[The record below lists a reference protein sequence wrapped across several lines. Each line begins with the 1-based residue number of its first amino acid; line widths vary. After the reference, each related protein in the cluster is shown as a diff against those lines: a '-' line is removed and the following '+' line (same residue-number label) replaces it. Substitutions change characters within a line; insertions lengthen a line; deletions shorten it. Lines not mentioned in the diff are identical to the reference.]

1 MATLQTNKDF
11 DLKFTKMPSGDVK
24 IKTDKPQLNQFPSIE
39 QSLINILLTNKGEKP
54 FNPAFGGDLY
64 ASLFELIPDI
74 EFLSIPGQINIKEN
88 IKLVLEEYEPR
99 INVME
104 VNFVG
109 DGENRYGK
117 GSVHKSTDNNQINI
131 EIKYIVPPATQMYE
145 YTLQVK
151 RVR

>member
-74 EFLSIPGQINIKEN
+74 EFLSIPAQKKIKEN
-88 IKLVLEEYEPR
+88 IK
-99 INVME
+99 
-104 VNFVG
+104 
-109 DGENRYGK
+109 
-117 GSVHKSTDNNQINI
+117 
-131 EIKYIVPPATQMYE
+131 
-145 YTLQVK
+145 
-151 RVR
+151 